1 MELSFQLAD
10 PAGNIT
16 LLVTTP
22 VPREDHPAL
31 AAGLLSIPEL
41 HAEQVGFLVPP
52 QGAGVIRLEMMGGEF
67 CGNALRCAGLYY
79 AVQQGRRR
87 AGRFPVEVSGYDKAL
102 SVQVNPLAN
111 QVSAEMPLPQ
121 AVQSC
126 TLFGAAAQAVL
137 LPGIVH
143 AVSSL
148 PPEQPEAAV
157 REALEGL
164 ARDYAVPAAGV
175 MFWDRQRS
183 TLTPAV
189 YVQGTSSLYFERSC
203 ASGSTAV
210 AACHALSSQRDG
222 SFKLALKQPGGTIH
236 TTATLRGGKLQQL
249 TIGGVVSLGQA
260 YTLEF

>member
-52 QGAGVIRLEMMGGEF
+52 QGEGVIRLEMMGGEF

-111 QVSAEMPLPQ
+111 QVSAEMP
-121 AVQSC
+121 
-126 TLFGAAAQAVL
+126 
-137 LPGIVH
+137 
-143 AVSSL
+143 
-148 PPEQPEAAV
+148 
-157 REALEGL
+157 
-164 ARDYAVPAAGV
+164 
-175 MFWDRQRS
+175 
-183 TLTPAV
+183 
-189 YVQGTSSLYFERSC
+189 
-203 ASGSTAV
+203 
-210 AACHALSSQRDG
+210 
-222 SFKLALKQPGGTIH
+222 
-236 TTATLRGGKLQQL
+236 
-249 TIGGVVSLGQA
+249 
-260 YTLEF
+260 

>member
-10 PAGNIT
+10 PAGNVT

-22 VPREDHPAL
+22 VPAQEYPTL
-31 AAGLLSIPEL
+31 AARLLSIPEL

-52 QGAGVIRLEMMGGEF
+52 QAGGVIRLEMMGGEF
-67 CGNALRCAGLYY
+67 CGNALRCTGLYY
-79 AVQQGRRR
+79 AVQRGRRR
-87 AGRFPVEVSGYDKAL
+87 EGRFPVEISGYDRPL
-102 SVQVNPLAN
+102 SVQVNPLAS

-121 AVQSC
+121 DIQSR
-126 TLFGAAAQAVL
+126 TLLGAPAQAVR

-143 AVSSL
+143 AVTSL
-148 PPEQPEAAV
+148 PVQPEAAV

-164 ARDYAVPAAGV
+164 AREFDVPAAGV

-183 TLTPAV
+183 ALVPAV
-189 YVQGTSSLYFERSC
+189 YVQGTGSLYFEQSC

-210 AACHALSSQRDG
+210 AACQALNSQRDG
-222 SFKLALKQPGGTIH
+222 AFKLALQQPGGTIR
-236 TTATLRGGKLQQL
+236 TTAAVRGGKLQQL
-249 TIGGVVSLGQA
+249 AIGGVVSLGQA